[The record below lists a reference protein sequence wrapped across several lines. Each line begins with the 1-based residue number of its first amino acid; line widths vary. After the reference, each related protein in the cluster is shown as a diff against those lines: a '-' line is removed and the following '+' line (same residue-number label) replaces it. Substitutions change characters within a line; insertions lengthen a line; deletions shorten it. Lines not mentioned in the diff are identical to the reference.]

1 MSVLTRVFTAGD
13 DAKKGYI
20 DTYFREIIIWLGED
34 ETDYLY
40 ILFVRFGISALL
52 DHVTP
57 GNEDGKES
65 IKKYMILKC

>member
-1 MSVLTRVFTAGD
+1 MML
-13 DAKKGYI
+13 KKVI
-20 DTYFREIIIWLGED
+20 LIHILENIIWLGED

-57 GNEDGKES
+57 GNEGKEV
-65 IKKYMILKC
+65 